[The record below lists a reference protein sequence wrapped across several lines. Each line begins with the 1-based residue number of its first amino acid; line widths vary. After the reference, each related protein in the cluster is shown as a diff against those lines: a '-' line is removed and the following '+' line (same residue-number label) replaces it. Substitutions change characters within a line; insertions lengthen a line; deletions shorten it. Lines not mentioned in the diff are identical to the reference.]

1 MILAKIKEELMI
13 HYQKKSHLK
22 RKQKT
27 RRKKKALATGG
38 ASKFGGKN
46 PFASRR
52 QGISSD
58 EDAADD
64 GLEDGPITASNNT
77 TSPTTTTTCACP
89 AANMTGIN
97 KSKED
102 FIRFIKKASTDIKSD
117 AHAEQYH

>member
-38 ASKFGGKN
+38 ASKFGGKDLFGGKN

-58 EDAADD
+58 EDAADAE
-64 GLEDGPITASNNT
+64 LEDGPITASNNT
-77 TSPTTTTTCACP
+77 TNGS
-89 AANMTGIN
+89 
-97 KSKED
+97 
-102 FIRFIKKASTDIKSD
+102 
-117 AHAEQYH
+117 